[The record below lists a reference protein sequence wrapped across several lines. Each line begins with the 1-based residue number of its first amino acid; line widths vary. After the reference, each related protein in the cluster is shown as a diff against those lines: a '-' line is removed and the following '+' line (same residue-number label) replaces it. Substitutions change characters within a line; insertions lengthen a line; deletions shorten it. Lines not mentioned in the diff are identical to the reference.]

1 MKSLKAFFPGETY
14 IEYGF
19 PFALQ
24 TLPRK
29 TVETA
34 LTLALLGWKITE
46 KKDSSDEKT
55 QPEMNPASKS
65 LTDLYVFEN
74 VVSVSCQFQGEG
86 N

>member
-29 TVETA
+29 AVQTA

-46 KKDSSDEKT
+46 KKTAVMRK
-55 QPEMNPASKS
+55 QPEMHPASKN
-65 LTDLYVFEN
+65 LTSLYVFGN
-74 VVSVSCQFQGEG
+74 VVPINCHFQGEG

>member
-24 TLPRK
+24 ILPRK
-29 TVETA
+29 TVQTA
-34 LTLALLGWKITE
+34 LPLALLGWKITE

-55 QPEMNPASKS
+55 QP
-65 LTDLYVFEN
+65 
-74 VVSVSCQFQGEG
+74 
-86 N
+86 

>member
-29 TVETA
+29 TVQTA

-74 VVSVSCQFQGEG
+74 VVSINCHLQGEG

>member
-24 TLPRK
+24 ILPRK
-29 TVETA
+29 TVQTA

-55 QPEMNPASKS
+55 QPEVHPASKNF
-65 LTDLYVFEN
+65 TNFYVFGN
-74 VVSVSCQFQGEG
+74 VVSINCHFQGEG